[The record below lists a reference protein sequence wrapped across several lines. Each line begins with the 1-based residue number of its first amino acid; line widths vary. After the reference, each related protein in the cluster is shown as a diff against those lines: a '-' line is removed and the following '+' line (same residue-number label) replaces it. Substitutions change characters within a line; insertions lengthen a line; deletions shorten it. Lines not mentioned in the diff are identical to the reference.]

1 MDGPQVENGN
11 FTRIHNEIYDAVLG
25 ACLTKHELI
34 CVLVLLRKT
43 YGFQK
48 TKDRISYSQFAEM
61 GRIKKQSAMRALAA
75 LVDKK
80 IITKT
85 ENGNNR
91 PATWRFNKYS
101 ETWATSI
108 KTGTT
113 SSTQNDT
120 RLGQT
125 STQNDTATSTQN
137 DTHKR
142 KKETTTNVVPTAPE
156 VSIMESFRVLL
167 DDLRTTKNR
176 PAKLQEI
183 YITLYGNGSD
193 TPDFGY
199 LGKVAKQVGGA
210 GRLAELLLQHCG
222 RPPTGDVLAYIIAAE
237 KRRKQGG
244 QDNREIT
251 NLRFEN

>member
-1 MDGPQVENGN
+1 MSNPQVENGN

-25 ACLTKHELI
+25 ASLSKHELI

-48 TKDRISYSQFAEM
+48 TEDMISYSQFEGM
-61 GRIKKQSAMRALAA
+61 GRIKRQSAMRALAG
-75 LVDKK
+75 LVEKN
-80 IITKT
+80 IVIKT
-85 ENGNNR
+85 DNGSNR
-91 PATWRFNKYS
+91 PASWKFNKYS

-108 KTGTT
+108 KMVTAT
-113 SSTQNDT
+113 STQNDT
-120 RLGQT
+120 SLGQT

-142 KKETTTNVVPTAPE
+142 KKEITTKVAPAAPE
-156 VSIMESFRVLL
+156 ISIMDSFRLLL
-167 DDLRTTKNR
+167 DDLRTTTNR

-183 YITLYGNGSD
+183 YIALYGAGSP
-193 TPDFGY
+193 PDFGY

-222 RPPTGDVLAYIIAAE
+222 RPPTGDVLAYIVAAE

-244 QDNREIT
+244 QESRSVVNLQFDN
-251 NLRFEN
+251 